1 MKTFAV
7 PSNNIKSSACSPLEQ
22 YNHRES
28 SKQQQRMKQLEKMSF
43 LALCNNGDGSEKLEP
58 SMPSA
63 DKNGKSGSPLSS
75 PDSSSKIS
83 ARRSSTSMSP
93 SNRSPTSLL
102 GKLTSRRK
110 TSPIAS
116 DPNAE
121 SDKSKLSR
129 RQSFMSADPGSV
141 VEIAKLRASSLS
153 RQASFSLTSP
163 TAPVRELKYE
173 QLMGVK
179 SIFKEADLN
188 EDGTVT
194 WEELRAH
201 APGLPE
207 DPEVMGADVEGGV
220 SISLLIRI
228 LYPEVPP
235 EQARQY
241 EENLN
246 KAFVLPEDKRQEIA
260 DLFCHIGG
268 IGKRESMEPLKLYLW
283 FRQSLYLDHTDTAKA
298 YWHLLVAADP
308 NSPSATK
315 GKVTLQQ
322 FTDWYAGNVLTEK
335 FKYDNLKQI

>member
-7 PSNNIKSSACSPLEQ
+7 PSNNIKSSAHSPLEQ
-22 YNHRES
+22 NHHRES

-43 LALCNNGDGSEKLEP
+43 LALYNTGDGSEKLEP

-63 DKNGKSGSPLSS
+63 DKNSKSGSPLSS
-75 PDSSSKIS
+75 PNSSSKIR
-83 ARRSSTSMSP
+83 ARRSSSMSP
-93 SNRSPTSLL
+93 SNRSPTSLH
-102 GKLTSRRK
+102 GKLTSRISRK
-110 TSPIAS
+110 TFIAS
-116 DPNAE
+116 DPNGV
-121 SDKSKLSR
+121 SDKSKISR
-129 RQSFMSADPGSV
+129 RPSFMSTSDPGSV

-153 RQASFSLTSP
+153 RQPSFRQTSP
-163 TAPVRELKYE
+163 AAPVRELKYE

-241 EENLN
+241 EEKLN

-308 NSPSATK
+308 NSPAANK

-335 FKYDNLKQI
+335 FKYDNLK